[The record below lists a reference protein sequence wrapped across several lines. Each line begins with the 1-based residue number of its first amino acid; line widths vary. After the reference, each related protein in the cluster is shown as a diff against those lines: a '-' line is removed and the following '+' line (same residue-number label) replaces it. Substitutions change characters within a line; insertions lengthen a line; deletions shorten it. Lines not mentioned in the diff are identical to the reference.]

1 MGFPTG
7 LALNNCAAH
16 YTPNAGQK
24 EIVLQQEDVMK
35 VDFGVHINGWIV
47 DSAFTISFDPMY
59 DNLLAA
65 VKDATNIGILVSLE
79 SMITIKLL

>member
-7 LALNNCAAH
+7 IALNNCVAH

-24 EIVLQQEDVMK
+24 EVFLKSNDVMTI
-35 VDFGVHINGWIV
+35 DFGVHINGWIV
-47 DSAFTISFDPMY
+47 DSAFTMSFEPTY

-65 VKDATNIGILVSLE
+65 VKDATNTGIQVNPALSPTPI
-79 SMITIKLL
+79 S